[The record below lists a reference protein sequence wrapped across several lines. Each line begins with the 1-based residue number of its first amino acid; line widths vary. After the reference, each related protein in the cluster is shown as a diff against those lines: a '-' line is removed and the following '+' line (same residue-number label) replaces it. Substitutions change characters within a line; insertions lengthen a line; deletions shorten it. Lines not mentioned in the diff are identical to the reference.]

1 MPQDTLKDHGA
12 EKRIVNIR
20 VWVAIGFILL
30 LTIGLI
36 SRLFFL
42 QVVRYNEL
50 ATQSDDNRVLLQ
62 AIPPTRGL
70 IYDAHG
76 KLLAMNRSSR
86 IVSIVRERVSDM
98 DALLKEVGLL
108 IPLTEGELKRFNQ
121 KIRRRRP
128 FEPVP
133 LKFNLTDEEIARLAV
148 NQFRLP
154 GVEINAELV
163 RYYPEGDIFAHSVG
177 YVGRINDR
185 DLRRLDASLYSG
197 THTTGKIG
205 LERSYEGILLGKPG
219 HQEVETNARG
229 RVLRVLKKVP
239 PTPGKNLH
247 LYLDTELQK
256 VAIDAI
262 AGRRGALVAM
272 DPKTG
277 GILAMVSNPS
287 FDPNLFVTG
296 IDFKT
301 FNSLNTDINRPLY
314 NRASL
319 GEYPPA
325 STVKPMMGLAL
336 LANDVVKPSDQIY
349 DRGWFQLPGS
359 EHRFRNW
366 KRVGHGWV
374 NLHRSI
380 VISND
385 TYFYNQAG
393 KLGID
398 NMHEFLSQFGM
409 GRRTGIDIR
418 EERPGLLPSREWKK
432 GAYGQPWYPGETVIA
447 IIGQGYM
454 LATPLQLAESTSI
467 IANRGKHVQ
476 PRLVKEEFP
485 EVQGKQWGGDVTLG
499 GTPEEDEKNW
509 SFIIDAM
516 RDVVS
521 SPRGTANYRAGR
533 GLKYSMAAK
542 TGTAQVVSIA
552 QGEEYDAEKLKEFE
566 RDHSLFIAFAPI
578 EDPQIAVAV
587 IVENSKGSAN
597 VARKVMDAY
606 LLPRLKEPPAGRE
619 PSASKEPSANKKR
632 AKING

>member
-20 VWVAIGFILL
+20 VWVAIGFMLL
-30 LTIGLI
+30 LGIGLV
-36 SRLFFL
+36 SRLFYL
-42 QVVRYNEL
+42 QVIRYNEL
-50 ATQSDDNRVLLQ
+50 ATQSEENRVLLQ

-70 IYDAHG
+70 IYDTNG
-76 KLLAMNRSSR
+76 KLLAMNRSSH
-86 IVSIVRERVSDM
+86 ILAIVRERVDDM
-98 DALLKEVGLL
+98 DTLLADIGQLVT
-108 IPLTEGELKRFNQ
+108 LTENELKRFNQ

-133 LKFNLTDEEIARLAV
+133 LKFNLTDKEISRIAV
-148 NQFRLP
+148 NQFRLS

-163 RYYPEGDIFAHSVG
+163 RYYPEGRIFAHSVG

-185 DLRRLDASLYSG
+185 DLRRLDPALYSG

-205 LERSYEGILLGKPG
+205 LERSYESVLLGKPG

-229 RVLRVLKKVP
+229 RVLRVLEKVP
-239 PTPGKNLH
+239 PSPGKNLN
-247 LYLDTELQK
+247 LYIDTSLQK
-256 VAIDAI
+256 VAIEAI
-262 AGRRGALVAM
+262 SGRRGALVAM

-277 GILAMVSNPS
+277 GVLSMVSNPS

-296 IDFKT
+296 IDNKT
-301 FNSLNTDINRPLY
+301 YGGLNTDINRPLY

-336 LANDVVKPSDQIY
+336 LGNKVVRPSDRVF
-349 DRGWFQLPGS
+349 DKGWFQLPGS
-359 EHRFRNW
+359 DHRFRNW
-366 KRVGHGWV
+366 KRWGHGWV
-374 NLHRSI
+374 DLERAII
-380 VISND
+380 VSND
-385 TYFYNQAG
+385 TYFYNQAS

-398 NMHEFLSQFGM
+398 NLYDFLSQFGM

-432 GAYGQPWYPGETVIA
+432 AAYGQPWYPGETVIA

-454 LATPLQLAESTSI
+454 LATPLQLAESTAI
-467 IANRGKHVQ
+467 IANRGKHTQ
-476 PRLVKEEFP
+476 PRLVKENIP
-485 EVQGKQWGGDVTLG
+485 EVQKSEWGHDISLG
-499 GTPEEDEKNW
+499 GTPEQDDKNW
-509 SFIIDAM
+509 ELIISAM
-516 RDVVS
+516 ESVVS
-521 SPRGTANYRAGR
+521 SPSGTANFRIGR
-533 GLKYSMAAK
+533 GLKYRMAGK

-566 RDHSLFIAFAPI
+566 LDHSLFIGFAPV

-587 IVENSKGSAN
+587 ILENSKGAAN
-597 VARKVMDAY
+597 VARKVMDTY
-606 LLPRLKEPPAGRE
+606 LLPRLAQED
-619 PSASKEPSANKKR
+619 NK
-632 AKING
+632 